1 LQLIINQQN
10 DRKAPVISFSYSKEE
25 AEELRPGVFSTGIDG
40 LYYLPHR
47 IFADNR
53 GFYTE
58 LARVPEIDE
67 LTGDKF
73 MIKQTN
79 LSMSVTNVARGMHAE
94 DWNKL
99 ATVLT
104 GRCFSA
110 LADVRPGSATFGK
123 VETFVFGPDEGE
135 LQGSLYISRGLAN
148 SFAVLEGPAY
158 YLYAVDALYAGR
170 NLNNDLAISLFD
182 KDLAVNWPIPQ
193 EKMIISER
201 DRSSVSLRDK
211 YPEKF
216 A

>member
-1 LQLIINQQN
+1 M
-10 DRKAPVISFSYSKEE
+10 ISFSYSKEE
-25 AEELRPGVFSTGIDG
+25 AEELRPGVFSTSING

-47 IFADNR
+47 IFADQR

-67 LTGDKF
+67 LTDGQF
-73 MIKQTN
+73 IIKQTN
-79 LSMSVTNVARGMHAE
+79 LSMSVTNVVRGMHAE

-110 LADVRPGSATFGK
+110 LADVRPDSPTFGK
-123 VETFVFGPDEGE
+123 VETFLFGPDERE

-148 SFAVLEGPAY
+148 SFAVLEGPVY
-158 YLYAVDALYAGR
+158 YLYAVDALYAER
-170 NLNNDLAISLFD
+170 DPNNDVAISLFD
-182 KDLAVNWPIPQ
+182 ADLAINWPITQ

-201 DRSSVSLRDK
+201 DRHSVSLRNK

-216 A
+216 S